1 MKKIFLLAIASL
13 FANAS
18 GATVLNS
25 DGFDNGT
32 FTFNKKELS
41 DLSKIIFELGY
52 ASTEM
57 AKLHDIHEGIV
68 FNEQIVLAN
77 SRGLLGQ
84 KVTGCVPSKTNGI
97 KLSEK
102 VWTPVLEDFRMEHCS
117 ATVNTQDKLIN
128 QMKKINP
135 DYFNIFEGSQNRLG
149 QFLIA
154 SLLERL
160 SEELLRK
167 AWFNDTAALNVEDGG
182 LVSDDLDIKFFNS
195 FNGLFKQFLSNADLM
210 ATKRVTI
217 TENAGATYA
226 LQALPEGKGR
236 DYLRQV
242 YRKADQRLRAHPNSQ
257 FYVTQEI
264 WDSYLDWL
272 EDVENKGAGN
282 ITTTTDGKTLL
293 KYRGKEVI
301 VMGVWDRTIQEYY
314 DNGTKWDKPNRIV
327 FSTASNLPIATLSK
341 SDFSTLDAFY
351 DKYQKLNVIDGA
363 YSIDSKILE
372 DYMVVM
378 AF

>member
-1 MKKIFLLAIASL
+1 MKKIFLLAITGL
-13 FANAS
+13 FANAT

-32 FTFNKKELS
+32 FTFSKKELS
-41 DLSKIIFELGY
+41 DLSKIIFELGF
-52 ASTEM
+52 ASTEIS
-57 AKLHDIHEGIV
+57 KLHTIHEGIV

-84 KVTGCVPSKTNGI
+84 KVTGCTPSATNGI

-102 VWTPVLEDFRMEHCS
+102 LWTPVLEDFRMTHCS

-135 DYFNIFEGSQNRLG
+135 DYYNIFEGSQNRLG

-167 AWFNDTAALNVEDGG
+167 AWFNDTAGANVDDGG
-182 LVSDDLDIKFFNS
+182 TISDGLDIKFFNS
-195 FNGLFKQFLSNADLM
+195 FNGLFKQFLSNATLM

-226 LQALPEGKGR
+226 LQALPDNKGR
-236 DYLRQV
+236 DYLRAV
-242 YRKADQRLRAHPNSQ
+242 YKLADQRLRSHPNSQ

-264 WDSYLDWL
+264 WDSYLDFL
-272 EDVENKGAGN
+272 ESVENSGAGN
-282 ITTTTDGKTLL
+282 VTTTTDGKTIL
-293 KYRGKEVI
+293 KYRGKELI

-327 FSTASNLPIATLSK
+327 FSTADNLPIATLAK
-341 SDFSTLDAFY
+341 SDFTTLDAFY
-351 DKYQKLNVIDGA
+351 DKVTKMNYIDGA

-378 AF
+378 AL